1 LKAAIKMSLRK
12 ISADYIFP
20 ISSPPIKNGV
30 LIFDEKG
37 KIVDMIDPAKT
48 DLNVEDVQ
56 LVSGLLCPGFVNTH
70 CHLELSWMKDRIPE
84 KTGLADFVVHIEK
97 QKKLRNE
104 DEVYEAIFNADLQ
117 MRKNGIVAVGDISNT
132 DYSFA
137 AKAGSPIEYYTF
149 IEVYGSMPW
158 LADEKFEKAL
168 GIHQQL
174 TGKFGLKGSISPHAT
189 YSVSQ
194 PLFLKIKAFAE
205 KHQNILS
212 IHHQES
218 EAENR
223 FFKVKSGW
231 IIENMKKIGIDYSW
245 FEATGKSPLESI
257 AALMPADNPILLV
270 HNTFSTEE
278 NIDFA
283 QSYFEN
289 ISWCLC
295 PNANLY
301 IENKLPDVH
310 LFARKNVKITI
321 GTDSLASNHEL
332 SILDEIKTLT
342 GAFPEISLE
351 EILKWG
357 TLNGAE
363 FLGMGHKYGSF
374 EKGKTPG
381 INLISL
387 KADLKSKLSQES
399 KLKVIV

>member
-1 LKAAIKMSLRK
+1 LKAALKMSLRK

-37 KIVDMIDPAKT
+37 KIVDLIDPTKT
-48 DLNVEDVQ
+48 ELNLEDVQ
-56 LVSGLLCPGFVNTH
+56 LVIGLLCPGFVNTH

-104 DEVYEAIFNADLQ
+104 DEVFEAIANADIE

-132 DYSFA
+132 AYTFP
-137 AKAGSPIEYYTF
+137 AKAGSTIDYYTF

-158 LADEKFEKAL
+158 LADEKIEKAL

-174 TGKFGLKGSISPHAT
+174 TEKYGLKGSISPHAT
-189 YSVSQ
+189 YSVSE

-205 KHQNILS
+205 KHQSILS

-218 EAENR
+218 EAENH
-223 FFKVKSGW
+223 FFKDKSGW

-245 FEATGKSPLESI
+245 FKATGKSPLESI
-257 AALMPADNPILLV
+257 AGMLPEENPILLV

-278 NIDFA
+278 NINFA

-301 IENKLPDVH
+301 IENKLPDVQ
-310 LFARKNVKITI
+310 LFTRKNVRITL
-321 GTDSLASNHEL
+321 GTDSLASNREL
-332 SILDEIKTLT
+332 SMLDEMKTLT

-363 FLGMGHKYGSF
+363 FLGLSHKYGSF

-387 KADLKSKLSQES
+387 KDDPKIQLSKES
-399 KLKVIV
+399 KVKVIV

>member
-1 LKAAIKMSLRK
+1 MSLRK

-37 KIVDMIDPAKT
+37 KIADLIDPAKT
-48 DLNVEDVQ
+48 YLNFEDAQ

-70 CHLELSWMKDRIPE
+70 CHLELSWMKGRIPE

-97 QKKLRNE
+97 QKKLRK
-104 DEVYEAIFNADLQ
+104 DDDVFEAIANADIE

-137 AKAGSPIEYYTF
+137 TKTGSPIDYYTF

-168 GIHQQL
+168 EIHRQL
-174 TGKFGLKGSISPHAT
+174 TEKFGQKGSISPHAT
-189 YSVSQ
+189 YSVSE

-223 FFKVKSGW
+223 FFKDKSGW
-231 IIENMKKIGIDYSW
+231 IIENMKKVGIDYSW

-257 AALMPADNPILLV
+257 ARMVPGENPILLV

-283 QSYFEN
+283 QSYFKDV
-289 ISWCLC
+289 SWCLC

-301 IENKLPDVH
+301 IENKLPDVP
-310 LFARKNVKITI
+310 LFARKNLKITL
-321 GTDSLASNHEL
+321 GTDSLASNHQL
-332 SILDEIKTLT
+332 SILDEMKTLT
-342 GAFPEISLE
+342 GAFPEIPLGK
-351 EILKWG
+351 ILKWG

-363 FLGMGHKYGSF
+363 FLGVGHKFGSF
-374 EKGKTPG
+374 EKGKIPG

-387 KADLKSKLSQES
+387 KDDPKIELSQES
-399 KLKVIV
+399 KVKVIV

>member
-1 LKAAIKMSLRK
+1 MSLRK
-12 ISADYIFP
+12 ITADYIFP

-37 KIVDMIDPAKT
+37 TIVDLIDPAKT
-48 DLNVEDVQ
+48 DLNFEDVQ
-56 LVSGLLCPGFVNTH
+56 LFCGLLCPGFVNTH
-70 CHLELSWMKDRIPE
+70 CHLELSWMKGRIPE
-84 KTGLADFVVHIEK
+84 KTGLADFVIHIEK

-104 DEVYEAIFNADLQ
+104 DEVFEAIANADNE

-132 DYSFA
+132 SYSFDT
-137 AKAGSPIEYYTF
+137 KSNSPIDYYTF

-158 LADEKFEKAL
+158 LANEKFEKAFE
-168 GIHQQL
+168 IHQQL
-174 TGKFGLKGSISPHAT
+174 TGKFRLKGSISPHAT
-189 YSVSQ
+189 YSVSE

-218 EAENR
+218 EAENH
-223 FFKVKSGW
+223 FFKDKSGW
-231 IIENMKKIGIDYSW
+231 IIENMKNIGIDYSW
-245 FEATGKSPLESI
+245 FEATGNSPLESI
-257 AALMPADNPILLV
+257 AATVPADNPILLV

-289 ISWCLC
+289 ISWCFC

-301 IENKLPDVH
+301 IENKLPDVQ
-310 LFARKNVKITI
+310 LFARKNVKITL

-332 SILDEIKTLT
+332 SILDEMKTLT
-342 GAFPEISLE
+342 GAFPEIPLE

-357 TLNGAE
+357 TLNSAE
-363 FLGMGHKYGSF
+363 FLGLGHKFGSF

-387 KADLKSKLSQES
+387 KNDRKIQLSKES
-399 KLKVIV
+399 KVKVIA